1 LSRPAG
7 RLEKALVS
15 CQGFFY
21 VFAPYCVTLR
31 FFSYRRRANR
41 GKEYSEVKVISA
53 CFPFTEEEALDG
65 FFLKGRSTFFR
76 LRRALLVVSVL
87 LLSLKVAQGLFLAGA

>member
-1 LSRPAG
+1 
-7 RLEKALVS
+7 
-15 CQGFFY
+15 
-21 VFAPYCVTLR
+21 
-31 FFSYRRRANR
+31 
-41 GKEYSEVKVISA
+41 VISA